1 MYPTPEFIAVI
12 RDERQRRT
20 HADRLAAI
28 AQCARDCCTASTTL
42 FERLSRVVRGT
53 PTSC

>member
-12 RDERQRRT
+12 REERERRT
-20 HADRLAAI
+20 HADRLATI
-28 AQCARDCCTASTTL
+28 ALCARACRAASTTL
-42 FERLSRVVRGT
+42 FERLSRVVRGA